1 MAKRVLGRGLAS
13 LLGEMSGEEVSAG
26 SITRSIPVEKIVPN
40 PYQPR
45 KTFPEEEIST
55 LAESIS
61 RNGLLQP
68 LVVRHNKDQDCFELI
83 AGERRL
89 RAIKRLGWDT
99 CPALVREVE
108 DRDMALLALVENL
121 QREELS
127 PIEEAEGYKAIM
139 DKFGLSQED
148 LARLLGL
155 SRSHIANILRL
166 LTLPE
171 DVKGQIAERK
181 ISFSQARELMS
192 GSPSA
197 EEIRRR
203 AQLVVEKKVTVREIT
218 RQVKAPDPFVKRL
231 EESLQILLGTKVLLD
246 HNAKKNRGRLI
257 IEYYSLADL
266 DRLVDLLREG
276 RRHSNGRGGVSVN

>member
-13 LLGEMSGEEVSAG
+13 LLGEMSGDEVPAG

-45 KTFPEEEIST
+45 KTFPEEEITS

-68 LVVRHNKDQDCFELI
+68 LVVRHNREKDCFELI

-89 RAIKRLGWDT
+89 RAIRRLGWDT

-127 PIEEAEGYKAIM
+127 PIEEAEGYRAIM
-139 DKFGLSQED
+139 DRFGLSQED

-155 SRSHIANILRL
+155 SRSHIANVLRL

-171 DVKGQIAERK
+171 DVKSRIAEGK
-181 ISFSQARELMS
+181 ITFSQAREIMS
-192 GSPSA
+192 GAPSP
-197 EEIRRR
+197 EEIRKR
-203 AQLVVEKKVTVREIT
+203 AELVVEKRVSVREIK
-218 RQVKAPDPFVKRL
+218 REINGPDPFVKRL
-231 EESLQILLGTKVLLD
+231 EESLQVLLGTKVQLD

-266 DRLVDLLREG
+266 DRLVDMLREG
-276 RRHSNGRGGVSVN
+276 RRHSNGRGGVSPN